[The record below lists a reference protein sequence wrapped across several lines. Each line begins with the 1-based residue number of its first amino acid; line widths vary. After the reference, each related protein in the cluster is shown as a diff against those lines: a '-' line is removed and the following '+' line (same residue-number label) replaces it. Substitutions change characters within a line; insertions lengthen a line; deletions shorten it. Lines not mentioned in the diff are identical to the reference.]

1 MDSIIK
7 KVYDVRLLGI
17 DTVVKGMQSANTE
30 FDRAKKLVQTLKTN
44 ALKNTNL
51 IVDPETIKEEKAAL
65 EEAERALLKAT
76 AAKKRADAEAKVID
90 AYNKSQATE
99 RKRQSQGIEAQAG
112 SYNQLSAEL
121 KVAKAELKNI
131 PIGTKDFDEAFV
143 KVKTLQD
150 KVGDFNRSLS
160 KDGLLVGEYTTG
172 IIQAFQK
179 LGLDDLISNQID
191 QTKAKIKQLET
202 QQQALRNGYNQAKQS
217 GVGAFKDIEQKLIL
231 NINETNRLKTALA
244 STEAQFKGI
253 GSIGSQITNGLSKQ
267 FEGLKNNI
275 SGLVLGYVGF
285 HQVSGFLSDSIKEF
299 EQAETTTARFH
310 TTLENLGR
318 TEELTP
324 LKTKVEQLSNSFKYL
339 STDDLTEATEKLL
352 TYGKVSGDQI
362 TTLLPIIVDFAAKQ
376 KISVTEASDAII
388 KGLEGNGK
396 EFTRYGISLKDASS
410 QTERYSVIVDEL
422 GKKVKGSAATFQ
434 STESGELAGYKR
446 QIKSIQE
453 EIGAKLLP
461 ILVSLIK
468 FLVAV
473 ASTIAGIPMPVFIA
487 AIALFTQG
495 IIANTAA
502 WIGNTLAKARNI
514 VLTTT
519 ANVLM
524 AVGNGI
530 LIAQAIAQNVL
541 NAATL
546 IYNGLL
552 TKLTVILPG
561 VARVLQ
567 FLGTVIKATPIGFL
581 LTGITLII
589 TAFKAFGNAA
599 TNAGNN
605 LKTYSREQQYAAE
618 STKIANQELSK
629 QRAEMALNVSV
640 AKDLT
645 LSYETRKSAVDK
657 IIAQAPAYFKNLN
670 TENILTS
677 EGKKLLD
684 DYNNSLQRKAEL
696 QAAATIQQKQFDKL
710 TELQQKKQELEI
722 FKVSGDKTGLSD
734 DVKDML
740 GNALLNKTMNRS
752 PFKFSFG
759 GLSKDETNQAVDQL
773 IGLIDDAL
781 NKEGKNV
788 EAATNNYKSKLE
800 AVTKNE
806 PTKKSTE
813 PPKRT
818 KSFLEEEIKK
828 LDDDINKETAG
839 SAKLKKLLQDKKKI
853 QDELKAFDV
862 PEEKKPREIKPK
874 TPEKQTEDAVKK
886 IEERFESEK
895 AALEIAKLQKDKYNN
910 QIVKDEETYLILL
923 NQITQSYNDKKIEL
937 LEKQKVKEGKLIA
950 EAKLEKVKSQK
961 ETDQKLYEL
970 EAKRLGDSLEL
981 SKQAAK
987 EALENVENNP
997 LSTDTKKVEAKEKY
1011 YTTLL
1016 SLQVGFNEEM
1026 NTLEKKYNQ
1035 ISIANEQNRAT
1046 AIKEIKKETKNLDI
1060 EKANANIKDIQ
1071 DGGDKLIVEFKAS
1084 IAEAKAVI
1092 EASEKFSKAAKVKKL
1107 KILEEEEAKGII
1119 AREVANLKVLLD
1131 AKQKLYESGKLSE
1144 AEYYK
1149 AKEAYYNKSAELNQK
1164 ILVNQKATLD
1174 DYDKGINGF
1183 IKSLNKFTK
1192 NDLSKIEIG
1201 YSGISVGYVIAES
1214 YDIAKL
1220 AMSDYYDAERQR
1232 IEQSKQAS
1240 LDRLELEK
1248 QQVLAQAQSAAER
1261 ESIERQ
1267 YANKKRQIEIDAG
1280 EKLKK
1285 QKRAEIYIS
1294 LAAELA
1300 NIAVQAA
1307 ANPAN
1312 AFTFGVAGTVQYAI
1326 LAALAI
1332 ARSALQLSTINRQ
1345 QFASGGEVP
1354 ARGGEFKGRNHSNG
1368 GTPFVFKGNAF
1379 EAEAKELAI
1388 INKKSA
1394 SDNTRYTVTGNIKQ
1408 IASQLNE
1415 IGGGKRFATGAVLH
1429 KYADGGYLGS
1439 KIQPPVFA
1447 SYYSEAATKATQQQ
1461 SVEKLE
1467 AMIAATST
1475 NVDTVNQT
1483 LKNLTVSVR
1492 TQDINESQKK
1502 LHKQSEIAT
1511 L

>member
-1 MDSIIK
+1 MDSTIK

-44 ALKNTNL
+44 ALKNANL
-51 IVDPETIKEEKAAL
+51 IVDPETIKAEKAAL
-65 EEAERALLKAT
+65 EEAERSLLKAE

-90 AYNKSQATE
+90 AYNKSQANE
-99 RKRQSQGIEAQAG
+99 RKKKTGDIEAEAG
-112 SYNQLSAEL
+112 SYNKLAAEL
-121 KVAKAELKNI
+121 KIAKAELKNI
-131 PIGTKDFDEAFV
+131 SIGNKGFDEALS
-143 KVKTLQD
+143 KVQLLQE
-150 KVGDFNRSLS
+150 KVNGFNRSLS
-160 KDGLLVGEYTTG
+160 RDGLLVGEYSSG

-179 LGLDDLISNQID
+179 LGLNDLISNQID
-191 QTKAKIKQLET
+191 QTKGKIKQLEAE
-202 QQQALRNGYNQAKQS
+202 QEVLRNGYNQAKQS
-217 GVGAFKDIEQKLIL
+217 GVAAFKDIEQKLIL
-231 NINETNRLKTALA
+231 NINETNQLKTALA
-244 STEAQFKGI
+244 STEAQFKGV
-253 GSIGSQITNGLSKQ
+253 GSIGTQITNSLSNQ
-267 FEGLKNNI
+267 FQGLKNNI
-275 SGLVLGYVGF
+275 SSLLLGYVGF
-285 HQVSGFLSDSIKEF
+285 QQAGNFLSGSIKEF
-299 EQAETTTARFH
+299 EQAETATARFGA
-310 TTLENLGR
+310 TLDNLGR
-318 TEELTP
+318 ATELDPLKNKIEELAST
-324 LKTKVEQLSNSFKYL
+324 FKYL
-339 STDDLTEATEKLL
+339 DNDDLTEAAEKLV
-352 TYGKVSGDQI
+352 TYGKVSKDQI
-362 TTLLPIIVDFAAKQ
+362 EELLPVIIDFAAKQ
-376 KISVTEASDAII
+376 RISVQEATDIVI
-388 KGLEGNGK
+388 KGLEGNAKGLI
-396 EFTRYGISLKDASS
+396 RYGLSLKDAGTES
-410 QTERYSVIVDEL
+410 ERYGVIVNEL
-422 GKKVKGSAATFQ
+422 GKKVKGTAATFQ
-434 STESGELAGYKR
+434 STGTGELAVYKQ
-446 QIKSIQE
+446 QIRNLQE
-453 EIGAKLLP
+453 DIGAKLLP
-461 ILVSLIK
+461 VLTTLIK
-468 FLVAV
+468 IVSAV
-473 ASTIAGIPMPVFIA
+473 GSAITAIPMPIFIA
-487 AIALFTQG
+487 TLLIFTQG

-502 WIGNTLAKARNI
+502 WIANTLAKARNI

-524 AVGNGI
+524 SIGNGI

-567 FLGTVIKATPIGFL
+567 FLGTIIKATPIGFL

-599 TNAGNN
+599 TSAGSN
-605 LKTYSREQQYAAE
+605 LKTYGREQQFANE
-618 STKIANQELSK
+618 TTKIANQELSK
-629 QRAEMALNVSV
+629 QRAEMTLNVSV

-696 QAAATIQQKQFDKL
+696 QAAATIQQKEFDKL

-722 FKVSGDKTGLSD
+722 FKKSGDLSGISD
-734 DVKDML
+734 EDLRD
-740 GNALLNKTMNRS
+740 S
-752 PFKFSFG
+752 FK
-759 GLSKDETNQAVDQL
+759 
-773 IGLIDDAL
+773 DAL
-781 NKEGKNV
+781 MIKSIDQGFSKLSQKEANEVADAFIEEYNKVLIKEQKNID
-788 EAATNNYKSKLE
+788 AANNNYKTKLE

-806 PTKKSTE
+806 PTPKSTE

-818 KSFLEEEIKK
+818 KSFLEEEIKNI
-828 LDDDINKETAG
+828 DDLINKETAG
-839 SAKLKKLLQDKKKI
+839 SAQLKKLLQDKKKL

-862 PEEKKPREIKPK
+862 PEEKKPREVKPK

-886 IEERFESEK
+886 IEERFEAEK
-895 AALEIAKLQKDKYNN
+895 AALEIAKLQKSKYNN
-910 QIVKDEETYLILL
+910 QVVKDEETYLILL
-923 NQITQSYNDKKIEL
+923 NQITQNYNDKKIEL
-937 LEKQKVKEGKLIA
+937 LQKQKVKEGKLIA
-950 EAKLEKVKSQK
+950 EARLEKVKSQK
-961 ETDQKLYEL
+961 ETDQKLYEI
-970 EAKRLGDSLEL
+970 EAKKLEQSLEL
-981 SKQAAK
+981 NKQAAK
-987 EALENVENNP
+987 EDLENVESNP
-997 LSTDTKKVEAKEKY
+997 LSSDIQKVEAKEKY
-1011 YTTLL
+1011 YNTIL
-1016 SLQVGFNEEM
+1016 SLQVSFNDEM
-1026 NTLEKKYNQ
+1026 NALEKKYNQ
-1035 ISIANEQNRAT
+1035 ISIANEQNRASV
-1046 AIKEIKKETKNLDI
+1046 IKEIKKETKNLDI
-1060 EKANANIKDIQ
+1060 EKANAEIKSIQ
-1071 DGGDKLIVEFKAS
+1071 DSGEKDLAQFKAI
-1084 IAEAKAVI
+1084 IAEARTAI

-1107 KILEEEEAKGII
+1107 KILEEEETKGIL
-1119 AREVANLKVLLD
+1119 ARELATLKILLD
-1131 AKQKLYESGKLSE
+1131 EKQKLYESGKLSE

-1149 AKEAYYNKSAELNQK
+1149 AKETYYTKSAELNQK
-1164 ILVNQKATLD
+1164 ILANEKATLD
-1174 DYDKGINGF
+1174 SYDKGINGF

-1201 YSGISVGYVIAES
+1201 DSGISVGYVIAES

-1285 QKRAEIYIS
+1285 QKRAEIYIA

-1312 AFTFGVAGTVQYAI
+1312 AFTFGIAGTVQYAI

-1345 QFASGGEVP
+1345 QFAKGDEVPSSGGI
-1354 ARGGEFKGRNHSNG
+1354 FKGRSHSEG
-1368 GTPFVFKGNAF
+1368 GTPFLFKGREF
-1379 EAEAKELAI
+1379 EAEAGELAI

-1394 SDNTRYTVTGNIKQ
+1394 ADNKQYTISGSVKQ
-1408 IASQLNE
+1408 IASKLNE
-1415 IGGGKRFATGAVLH
+1415 IGGGKRFATGAVMH

-1439 KIQPPVFA
+1439 RIQPPVFA
-1447 SYYSEAATKATQQQ
+1447 SYYSEATTKATQKQN
-1461 SVEKLE
+1461 VEKLE
-1467 AMIAATST
+1467 ALIAT
-1475 NVDTVNQT
+1475 NSNDIATVNQT

-1502 LHKQSEIAT
+1502 LQKQSEIAT